1 MTTTTTAAAS
11 AAAAA
16 TSSATATASTSSSS
30 LTQHDII
37 KSIGN
42 TPLIELNSF
51 SIRNVKFYAKLEW
64 FNPFGSVKDRAAY
77 WMIKDAETR
86 RILKKDKSI
95 IIEPTSG
102 NTGIALTG
110 IATALGYKVEIVIP
124 EKVSQET
131 KAILRRLGATLHET
145 SDDLCPRVGAG
156 TDQSIALAKA
166 ISKPRPDLYYMPNQY
181 ENDANF
187 LAHYDSTG
195 PEIWKQTNGKITHF
209 FTGCGTGGTITGT
222 ATYLKE
228 KNKKTKVIAIQAQKN
243 HLLQGLRNFE
253 ESSMPDLFRRRESVV
268 DEWMTATNYNSFEMV
283 KELAVREKL
292 LVGPSSG
299 SVMTSMLKTAEKLDN
314 GVLVGIFADD
324 GRKFRSLYT
333 QQNVFTVE
341 EYEAALKNAKNLSNN
356 VYALN

>member
-1 MTTTTTAAAS
+1 MTTTAIAE
-11 AAAAA
+11 
-16 TSSATATASTSSSS
+16 SSS
-30 LTQHDII
+30 TTRHDVINR
-37 KSIGN
+37 IGG
-42 TPLIELNSF
+42 TPLIELTSF
-51 SIRNVKFYAKLEW
+51 SKENVKLYAKLEW
-64 FNPFGSVKDRAAY
+64 FNPFGSVKDRAAL
-77 WMIKDAETR
+77 WMVRDAEKKG
-86 RILKKDKSI
+86 ILKKDKSI

-124 EKVSQET
+124 ERISQET
-131 KAILRRLGATLHET
+131 KAILRHLGATLHET

-166 ISKPRPDLYYMPNQY
+166 ISKPRPDIYYMPNQY

-187 LAHYDSTG
+187 FAHYDSTG

-209 FTGCGTGGTITGT
+209 LTGCGTGGTITGT
-222 ATYLKE
+222 ATFLKE
-228 KNKKTKVIAIQAQKN
+228 MNKNISIIAIQAQKN

-268 DEWMTATNYNSFEMV
+268 DEWMTATNYDSFEMV

-299 SVMTSMLKTAEKLDN
+299 SVMTSMLKTAERLDN
-314 GVLVGIFADD
+314 GVIVGIFADD
-324 GRKFRSLYT
+324 GRKFKSLYT
-333 QQNVFTVE
+333 QQNVFTAE

>member
-1 MTTTTTAAAS
+1 MTTTAIAE
-11 AAAAA
+11 
-16 TSSATATASTSSSS
+16 SSS
-30 LTQHDII
+30 TTRHDVINR
-37 KSIGN
+37 IGG
-42 TPLIELNSF
+42 TPLIELTSF
-51 SIRNVKFYAKLEW
+51 SKENVKLYAKLEW
-64 FNPFGSVKDRAAY
+64 FNPFGSVKDRAAL
-77 WMIKDAETR
+77 WMVRDAEKKG
-86 RILKKDKSI
+86 ILKKDKSI

-124 EKVSQET
+124 ERISQET
-131 KAILRRLGATLHET
+131 KAILRHLGATLHET

-166 ISKPRPDLYYMPNQY
+166 ISKPRPDIYYMPNQY

-187 LAHYDSTG
+187 FAHYDSTG

-209 FTGCGTGGTITGT
+209 LTGCGTGGTITGT
-222 ATYLKE
+222 ATFLKE
-228 KNKKTKVIAIQAQKN
+228 MNKNISIIAIQAQKN

-268 DEWMTATNYNSFEMV
+268 DEWMTATNYDSFEMV

-314 GVLVGIFADD
+314 GVLIGIFADD
-324 GRKFRSLYT
+324 GRKFKSLYT
-333 QQNVFTVE
+333 QQNVFTAE